1 MSDASVDDLKRT
13 KKGAAAHASR
23 DAFTF
28 LKLAMEAPDFVPAQ
42 ISDRACQN
50 AQMRFESYRQYS
62 SAC

>member
-28 LKLAMEAPDFVPAQ
+28 LKLAMEAHDFVPAQ